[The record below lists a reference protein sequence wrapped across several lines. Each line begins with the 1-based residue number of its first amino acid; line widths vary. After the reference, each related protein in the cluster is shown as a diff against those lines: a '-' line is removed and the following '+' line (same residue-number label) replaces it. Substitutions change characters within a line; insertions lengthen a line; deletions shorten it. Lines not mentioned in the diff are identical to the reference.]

1 MKGGLPR
8 KRYRAELKKRNVEKT
23 EKSLVGEHN
32 YEELGGAVKE
42 KQDLRKQVDRWKRNM
57 KKLKE
62 AQAKKAAAKEKDK
75 VEEARMAKEVS

>member
-23 EKSLVGEHN
+23 EKSLV
-32 YEELGGAVKE
+32 GAVKE

-75 VEEARMAKEVS
+75 VEEAKMAKEVS